1 MNTEKFLE
9 KNTLIEILKC
19 IFIAITFFIPDA
31 ALRFLTR
38 WLGYYSIYELA
49 PSLFS
54 VCWCAVFIVVLSLFS
69 QRLGRIIYAVW
80 YTIWAIYS
88 VCQYIYYLIFNKFFF
103 LSDIANAGEGAAYMN
118 FIYATINLHT
128 VTMAILLLML
138 GILGSILFPNFR
150 KIGNRTHRN
159 VLRCC
164 LSISAVISLFCTPFL
179 FAQDRTDVAFYSPEH
194 EYANF
199 TNSGFDLEITGV
211 YQYVARDLWLH
222 HLAPDPDYDQL
233 CQTVDG
239 FISNKPDA
247 TVPNG
252 LTGILKGKNVFLI
265 QMESLDDW
273 VINEKSAPTI
283 TRLMEEGIN
292 FTNMYTPLYG
302 SGSTFSTEF
311 AFNVGIFQSPNGIAA
326 HACSR
331 HSFPY
336 SIANILSELGYTAN
350 SFHENVDTYYNRGS
364 MHQALGYERYYSVLD
379 YADSVLAS
387 QVDSEMIRIDAL
399 WDAMAPNQNFLS
411 FIVSYSAHIDYN
423 ASDELAVYALERFPQ
438 YRELGLSEEM
448 MYLYAKTR
456 LTDEMFELILQRLE
470 EDGLLEDTVIIAYT
484 DHYCYGLSDK
494 ELVHQLTEANGTSIL
509 ERTPAFIWYEGC
521 ESMEVDKIC
530 QTIDWVPTIANL
542 FGVDVTPYVLGN
554 DIFDPNYAGYAIF
567 PDGTWLTE
575 STYVVNGIPRW
586 NNGMTETEIADMNT
600 FVQSFYAA
608 NEAILAS
615 DYYSQFADCHLEN

>member
-1 MNTEKFLE
+1 MKKQTIIQLLCCIPVAVSFFVLDF
-9 KNTLIEILKC
+9 TL
-19 IFIAITFFIPDA
+19 
-31 ALRFLTR
+31 RYVTR
-38 WLGYYSIYELA
+38 WLGYYSIFELA

-54 VCWCAVFIVVLSLFS
+54 LCWIGIFMVILSVFP
-69 QRLGRIIYAVW
+69 RNTGRTVYAVL
-80 YTIWAIYS
+80 YGIWAVYA
-88 VCQYIYYLIFNKFFF
+88 VCQYVYYLIFNKFFF
-103 LSDIANAGEGAAYMN
+103 LSDMVNAGEGAAYMR
-118 FIYATINLHT
+118 FVLDSINLHA
-128 VTMAILLLML
+128 VIMVIVFLLL
-138 GILGSILFPNFR
+138 GILGVIFFPDFR
-150 KIGNRTHRN
+150 RIGIRCSRGF
-159 VLRCC
+159 LRVF
-164 LSISAVISLFCTPFL
+164 LSVAAVAGLCFTPSLYGEDSNAMEFYTPK
-179 FAQDRTDVAFYSPEH
+179 Y
-194 EYANF
+194 EYQNY
-199 TNSGFDLEITGV
+199 TNSSFDMELTGM
-211 YQYVARDLWLH
+211 YQYVARDLWLNY
-222 HLAPDPDYDQL
+222 LAPEPDHSEIFQIADDFFAKQANNRE
-233 CQTVDG
+233 
-239 FISNKPDA
+239 SNDF
-247 TVPNG
+247 
-252 LTGILKGKNVFLI
+252 TGILNGKNIFLI

-273 VINEKSAPTI
+273 VINEDSAPTI
-283 TRLMEEGIN
+283 TRLMTEGIN
-292 FTNMYTPLYG
+292 FTNLYTPLYG

-311 AFNVGIFQSPNGIAA
+311 AFHTGIYQSPTGLAA

-336 SIANILSELGYTAN
+336 SIANILSAQGYTAN

-364 MHQALGYERYYSVLD
+364 MHPALGYERYYSILD
-379 YADSVLAS
+379 YTDSVLMAQS
-387 QVDSEMIRIDAL
+387 DPEMICIDSL
-399 WDAMAPNQNFLS
+399 WDAMTPDQNFLS

-423 ASDELAVYALERFPQ
+423 ASDELAAYALEQYPQ
-438 YRELGLSEEM
+438 YRELGLPDEL

-470 EDGLLEDTVIIAYT
+470 EDDLLKDTVIIAYT
-484 DHYCYGLSDK
+484 DHYCYGFSDK
-494 ELVHQLTEANGTSIL
+494 ALMHELSEANGSSIL